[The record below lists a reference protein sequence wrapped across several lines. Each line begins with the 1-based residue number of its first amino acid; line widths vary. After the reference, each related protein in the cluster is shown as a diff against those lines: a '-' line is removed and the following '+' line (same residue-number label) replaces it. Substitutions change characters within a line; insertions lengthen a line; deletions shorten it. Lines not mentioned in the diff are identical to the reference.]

1 VTEPVEIWPGD
12 RSRHWRLVTDAVMGG
27 VSAGAV
33 SEDTLQGRAAARMQG
48 RVSTE
53 NNGGFIQIA
62 IDLSPTG
69 VFDASAFTG
78 LRVEVTGNGET
89 YGAHLRTTDIVRP
102 QQSYRQSFVAGSGW
116 TTIHL
121 PFAAFV
127 PHRIEIPLSIA
138 RLRRLGLVAIGRNFD
153 ADLSIARLALY

>member
-1 VTEPVEIWPGD
+1 VTAELELWPGD
-12 RSRHWRLVTDAVMGG
+12 QTRHWRLVTDAVMGG
-27 VSAGAV
+27 VSSGAV
-33 SEDTLQGRAAARMQG
+33 DQQTIQGRAAARMQG

-62 IDLSPTG
+62 IDLSPAG

-78 LRVEVTGNGET
+78 LLVEITGNGED

-102 QQSYRQSFVAGSGW
+102 QQSYRQSFVAGPKWS
-116 TTIHL
+116 TILL
-121 PFAAFV
+121 PFAQFA
-127 PHRIEIPLSIA
+127 PHRIEIPLNIA